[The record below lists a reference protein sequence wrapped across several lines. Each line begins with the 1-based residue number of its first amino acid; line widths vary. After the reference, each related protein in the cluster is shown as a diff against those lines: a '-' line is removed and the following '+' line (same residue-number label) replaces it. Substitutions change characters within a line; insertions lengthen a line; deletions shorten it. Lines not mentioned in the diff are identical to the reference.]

1 MLQNKRI
8 LLGVCGG
15 ISAYKSVDLVSRLK
29 KAGAEV
35 QVVMTEAATHFVTP
49 LTFQTMSNNVVHV
62 EMFNQLSN
70 MNVEHISLAKWADC
84 IVIAPATANTMA
96 KLAYGIADNMLS
108 TVALAAR
115 SPILLA
121 PAMNTGML
129 RAEAT
134 QKSLAILSAR
144 SGVEILPTGSGLLA
158 CQDVGEGKMAEPKEI
173 LSYIDRALT
182 KKTLQDV
189 EITITAGPT
198 LERIDPVRFVSNH
211 SSGKMGYA
219 LAKAAAD
226 RGAKVHLISGPSRL
240 EAPVGVDFIPVE
252 STEEMF
258 RAVESLFSR
267 TRVLIKA
274 AAPSDFKPAHYTEE
288 KIKKRESGEMTIAL
302 RPNPDIAKHFG
313 AIKGDRVIVGF
324 AAESHNMRTYAEK
337 KLKEKNFNFIVAN
350 NITEKDA
357 GFRADTNRVE
367 IFFSDGKAESL
378 PIMDKSALAEIILD
392 KVEQELES

>member
-1 MLQNKRI
+1 
-8 LLGVCGG
+8 
-15 ISAYKSVDLVSRLK
+15 
-29 KAGAEV
+29 
-35 QVVMTEAATHFVTP
+35 
-49 LTFQTMSNNVVHV
+49 
-62 EMFNQLSN
+62 

-288 KIKKRESGEMTIAL
+288 KIKKRESGEMAIAL